1 MFLALYKIFKT
12 CHFFT
17 NYIGLK
23 IKSKETSLS
32 GIQKTPQQ
40 PLEWLFLFSFHLN
53 LWIIFLKVFLCDFL
67 QLLKK
72 NVLKTPAT
80 NVSQSV
86 SGTFRVVNLRPTTC
100 SIRLMCTFPHHKDEN
115 DFASSVLVVDR
126 IGHAFCSFRSST
138 KKKEK
143 KKKKRESYKSIETR
157 GISIGVSYTIPRPH
171 GAIGSRRGLI

>member
-1 MFLALYKIFKT
+1 MREVKKRLRQSLYCFLHFTKSSKHVIFSPT
-12 CHFFT
+12 T
-17 NYIGLK
+17 LGLK

-67 QLLKK
+67 QLLGKK
-72 NVLKTPAT
+72 LVLKTPAT

-126 IGHAFCSFRSST
+126 IGHAFCSLRSRT
-138 KKKEK
+138 
-143 KKKKRESYKSIETR
+143 
-157 GISIGVSYTIPRPH
+157 
-171 GAIGSRRGLI
+171 L